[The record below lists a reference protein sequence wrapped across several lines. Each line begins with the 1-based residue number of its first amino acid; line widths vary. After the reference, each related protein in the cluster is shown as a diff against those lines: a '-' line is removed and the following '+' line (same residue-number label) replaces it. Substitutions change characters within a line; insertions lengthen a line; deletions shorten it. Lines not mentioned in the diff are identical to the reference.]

1 MPLAELARW
10 LVAILLAVVL
20 VAASISD
27 IRTRKIPN
35 WTVLAVFVLF
45 LPWAFLNQENTV
57 LSALAA
63 CLGAFL
69 ITLPMY
75 FFRVLGAGDSKF
87 LAAVS
92 LFAGLEHFSRLLLF
106 VALAGGVMAIASL
119 VSRPTRA
126 VVMFQMRGK
135 GDFGR
140 GIPYGVAIAI
150 GTTVLIGWPLIQR
163 ATGQLP

>member
-1 MPLAELARW
+1 MASTELARW
-10 LVAILLAVVL
+10 PVAILLGVVL

-27 IRTRKIPN
+27 VRARRIPN
-35 WTVLAVFVLF
+35 WTVLAVFGLF
-45 LPWAFLNQENTV
+45 LPWALLDQENTV

-63 CLGAFL
+63 GLGAFL

-75 FFRVLGAGDSKF
+75 LFRVLGAGDSKL

-92 LFAGLEHFSRLLLF
+92 LFAGLEQLPRLLLF

-119 VSRPTRA
+119 ASRPTRS
-126 VVMFQMRGK
+126 VVMFHMRGK

-140 GIPYGVAIAI
+140 GIPYGVAIAV
-150 GTTVLIGWPLIQR
+150 GTICLIGWPLVQR
-163 ATGQLP
+163 ATGLVS

>member
-10 LVAILLAVVL
+10 LVAILLAIVL
-20 VAASISD
+20 IAASLSD

-35 WTVLAVFVLF
+35 WTVLAAMALFV
-45 LPWAFLNQENTV
+45 PWALLDQENTV

-63 CLGAFL
+63 CLVAFL
-69 ITLPMY
+69 ISFPLY
-75 FFRVLGAGDSKF
+75 LFRLMGAGDSKL

-92 LFAGLEHFSRLLLF
+92 LFVGLDHLPRLLLF
-106 VALAGGVMAIASL
+106 VALAGGVIAIVSL

-126 VVMFQMRGK
+126 LVMFQLRGK

-150 GTTVLIGWPLIQR
+150 GTVCSLGWPLVQR
-163 ATGQLP
+163 AAS